1 MHTPPPFRTFE
12 ANQSITTDMGL
23 DKNSKSQPYVAGRIL
38 AVLRQAEI
46 KTVGADARLSTDAN
60 YREMVQLPSITF
72 GKLMGLHSV
81 RSGLTDELDDEMAQ
95 ILSLVPATGLPKD
108 RFTPDEESMF
118 AVGYAHEK
126 SYLDS
131 L

>member
-1 MHTPPPFRTFE
+1 
-12 ANQSITTDMGL
+12 MGL
-23 DKNSKSQPYVAGRIL
+23 DRDSKSQPYVAGRIL

-46 KTVGADARLSTDAN
+46 KTKGADARLSTDAN
-60 YREMVQLPSITF
+60 YREMVQLPSLTF

-108 RFTPDEESMF
+108 RFTPDEESIF
-118 AVGYAHEK
+118 AVGYRHEK
-126 SYLDS
+126 NYLDS

>member
-1 MHTPPPFRTFE
+1 M
-12 ANQSITTDMGL
+12 
-23 DKNSKSQPYVAGRIL
+23 AGRIL

-46 KTVGADARLSTDAN
+46 KAKGSEARLSTDAN

-81 RSGLTDELDDEMAQ
+81 RDGLTGELDEEMSQ

-118 AVGYAHEK
+118 AIGYMHEK
-126 SYLDS
+126 NYLDS

>member
-1 MHTPPPFRTFE
+1 
-12 ANQSITTDMGL
+12 MGL
-23 DKNSKSQPYVAGRIL
+23 DRESKSQPYVAGRIL

-46 KTVGADARLSTDAN
+46 NTAGADARLTDAN

-81 RSGLTDELDDEMAQ
+81 RSGLTGKLDEEMSQ

-108 RFTPDEESMF
+108 RFSPDEESLF
-118 AVGYAHEK
+118 AVGYAQEK
-126 SYLDS
+126 SYLDN

>member
-1 MHTPPPFRTFE
+1 
-12 ANQSITTDMGL
+12 MGL
-23 DKNSKSQPYVAGRIL
+23 DRSNESQPYVAGRIL
-38 AVLRQAEI
+38 AVLRKAEI
-46 KTVGADARLSTDAN
+46 KTAGADARLSTDAN

-81 RSGLTDELDDEMAQ
+81 RDGLTGELDNEMSQ

-118 AVGYAHEK
+118 AIGYQHEK
-126 SYLDS
+126 SYLES

>member
-1 MHTPPPFRTFE
+1 
-12 ANQSITTDMGL
+12 MGL
-23 DKNSKSQPYVAGRIL
+23 DRDSKSQPYVAGRIL
-38 AVLRQAEI
+38 AVLRKAEI
-46 KTVGADARLSTDAN
+46 KTTGASTSTDAN

-72 GKLMGLHSV
+72 GKLMGLHNV
-81 RSGLTDELDDEMAQ
+81 RSGLTGKLDEEMSQ

-126 SYLDS
+126 NYLDS

>member
-1 MHTPPPFRTFE
+1 MHTPPPFRTFD
-12 ANQSITTDMGL
+12 ANQLTTIDMGL

-46 KTVGADARLSTDAN
+46 KTAGADARLSTDAN

-126 SYLDS
+126 NYLDS

>member
-1 MHTPPPFRTFE
+1 
-12 ANQSITTDMGL
+12 MGL

-46 KTVGADARLSTDAN
+46 KTKGADARLSTDAN

-126 SYLDS
+126 SYLDN

>member
-23 DKNSKSQPYVAGRIL
+23 DRDSKSQPYVAGRIL

-46 KTVGADARLSTDAN
+46 KTAGAEARLSTDAN

-81 RSGLTDELDDEMAQ
+81 RDGLTDELDDEMAQ

-108 RFTPDEESMF
+108 RFTPDEESLF
-118 AVGYAHEK
+118 AIGYQHEK
-126 SYLDS
+126 SYLDK